1 MKKKVIRIIS
11 FGGLGDVLLST
22 PIFGALKRKYP
33 NSRIIVYCIR
43 KIDREIY
50 RNNPHIDELRSSSFF
65 VNPIAYT
72 KYYFK
77 LTKFHWL
84 NYPNYSPSLTYEK
97 SAARII
103 ADMVDAELE
112 DPRLEVYLTNEE
124 DKRGKAK
131 LAPFPNPIA
140 IHITSSTSD
149 NQNWPLKNWEE
160 LVKSM
165 PQYTF
170 IQLGLS
176 GEDKV
181 EGAVDF
187 RGTTSFREALSILKN
202 SMSFVGVVSSFA
214 HATSAVATPGVVL
227 FGPSSPQV
235 WGHANNINLYKDLR
249 CAPCIDHLQSS
260 PCPYG
265 KPCLTTITVEEVR
278 DALLSQLATRGV
290 KGPVG
295 LNSRDRFVP

>member
-1 MKKKVIRIIS
+1 MKKKIIRIIS
-11 FGGLGDVLLST
+11 FGGHGDVLLST
-22 PIFGALKRKYP
+22 PIFGALKKKYP

-43 KIDREIY
+43 KRDRDIY
-50 RNNPHIDELRSSSFF
+50 RNNPQIDELRSTSFF
-65 VNPIAYT
+65 TNPIAYT

-84 NYPNYSPSLTYEK
+84 NYPHYSPSLTYEK
-97 SAARII
+97 SAVKIL
-103 ADMVDAELE
+103 ADMVGAELE
-112 DPRLEVYLTNEE
+112 DPRLEVYLTSEE
-124 DKRGKAK
+124 DKWGSEK

-140 IHITSSTSD
+140 IHITSLTSD
-149 NQNWPLKNWEE
+149 NQNWPLQNWVE
-160 LVKSM
+160 LIKSM

-176 GEDKV
+176 NEDKV

-214 HATSAVATPGVVL
+214 HATSAFGTPGVVL
-227 FGPSSPQV
+227 FGPSTPKV
-235 WGHANNINLYKDLR
+235 WGHGNNINLYKNIR

-278 DALLSQLATRGV
+278 DALLAQLATRDI
-290 KGPVG
+290 KGLVV
-295 LNSRDRFVP
+295 SK